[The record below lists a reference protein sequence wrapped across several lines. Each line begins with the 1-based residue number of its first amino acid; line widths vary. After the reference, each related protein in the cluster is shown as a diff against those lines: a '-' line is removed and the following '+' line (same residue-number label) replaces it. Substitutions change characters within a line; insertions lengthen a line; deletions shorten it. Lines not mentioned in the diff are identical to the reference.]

1 MAYYTH
7 DGIRHSTQEEA
18 LEYLK
23 QLITTVSPFNDE
35 YAQKIHNHDW
45 GKYEVQ
51 SIPDESDSVYIE
63 LTRNYIHLGKATGTN
78 QIKYYEESKPEEV
91 EEMLSF
97 LNKQASILDMISS
110 EVRHY
115 VVEWSKDGEHVNV
128 SDDENTIKLS
138 LNLIIN
144 HGEEQGEPSN
154 SMFIEYTFE
163 DIIVGA
169 VDITDKDPLHE
180 LLLAI
185 ENHIILEVEG
195 EISEDV
201 VNGYNVFHLI
211 DTAQREDM
219 NISIKLS
226 EKERETEE
234 ED

>member
-7 DGIRHSTQEEA
+7 DGLRHNTQEEA

-23 QLITTVSPFNDE
+23 QFITTVSPFSDE
-35 YAQKIHNHDW
+35 YTQKIHNHDW

-51 SIPDESDSVYIE
+51 STPDDTDSIYLE
-63 LTRNYIHLGKATGTN
+63 LTRNYVHLGDVTGTN
-78 QIKYYEESKPEEV
+78 QIRYHEVSKPDDV
-91 EEMLSF
+91 EEMFSF
-97 LNKQASILDMISS
+97 LNKQTSILDMISS

-115 VVEWSKDGEHVNV
+115 VVEWSKDGEHINV

-138 LNLIIN
+138 LSLVIN
-144 HGEEQGEPSN
+144 HGAEQGEPSN
-154 SMFIEYTFE
+154 SMFIEYMFE
-163 DIIVGA
+163 DTVIGA

-234 ED
+234 D